1 MSYRFRTIRYLL
13 TAVLVIGTGL
23 AGVAPRLVDAATVGV
38 QSTTADATP
47 VACCCGTVTGNC
59 CKAGACDSRNAP
71 TPEPA
76 PSPARDNVQNPTP
89 GLVHTLISAP
99 AVLLGGATHDI
110 ESETL
115 NRSLADAT
123 LQTAHVRLDT

>member
-1 MSYRFRTIRYLL
+1 MIHTTATIRHLL

-23 AGVAPRLVDAATVGV
+23 AGVAPRMVDAATAGD
-38 QSTTADATP
+38 QRTAAETTSSN
-47 VACCCGTVTGNC
+47 CCCGTTTGNC

-99 AVLLGGATHDI
+99 AVLLSGATHDI